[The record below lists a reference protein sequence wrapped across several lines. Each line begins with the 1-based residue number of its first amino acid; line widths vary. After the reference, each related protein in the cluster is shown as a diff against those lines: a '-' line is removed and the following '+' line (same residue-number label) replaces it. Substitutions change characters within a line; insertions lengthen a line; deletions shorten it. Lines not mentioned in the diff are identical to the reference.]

1 VVAWR
6 LGGWKIARSAV
17 ALVLIQ
23 LQKNKKTKNKK
34 SQKMAVSIDR
44 GANN

>member
-6 LGGWKIARSAV
+6 LGRLKTVPIAA
-17 ALVLIQ
+17 ALLRLKQ
-23 LQKNKKTKNKK
+23 QKNKKTKNKK
-34 SQKMAVSIDR
+34 SQKMANSIDR